1 MSIWENLKWLF
12 NHPPTDITRTFDKT
26 LRCDYCDSDGNEN
39 NNRLWNMI
47 GTYCICEQCRKKVFD
62 SVLSPKPIELSKI
75 PKTLETSLG
84 KEADTQ
90 ETIMSR
96 KVTFGSQEHTTVF
109 ACDGKGHGNANHRY
123 AVQKTSLTVEEACN
137 EEPLSIV
144 HFQEGPIKE
153 NGINGIHNEDLLC
166 IVLDRLQG
174 FQAGDFACGENAIA
188 YTYIET
194 ALKCLRLRTE
204 DRKKQGVEG
213 TNTKREVVPTPE
225 EVILRYNKG
234 GIKI

>member
-1 MSIWENLKWLF
+1 
-12 NHPPTDITRTFDKT
+12 
-26 LRCDYCDSDGNEN
+26 
-39 NNRLWNMI
+39 
-47 GTYCICEQCRKKVFD
+47 
-62 SVLSPKPIELSKI
+62 
-75 PKTLETSLG
+75 
-84 KEADTQ
+84 
-90 ETIMSR
+90 MSR

-109 ACDGKGHGNANHRY
+109 ACDGKGPGNANHEYWIQRTIP
-123 AVQKTSLTVEEACN
+123 VDVESSDLELHQNLCQ
-137 EEPLSIV
+137 V
-144 HFQEGPIKE
+144 HFQNGPIKE
-153 NGINGIHNEDLLC
+153 NGVNGIHNEDLLC
-166 IVLDRLQG
+166 VVLDRLEG

-225 EVILRYNKG
+225 EVILRYNKE